1 MKKILFALAL
11 LAFSFTGVYAQTD
24 STVVE
29 PTRDSVTLTVNDDSG
44 FLVNVLTGILD
55 ASKKTSRQEK
65 KRSYRYTGWHVEPYI
80 GLGFV
85 AGPLENSTAKINY
98 GESYSVDF
106 GLKSR
111 YQFTGIY
118 SLTFN
123 VGFMHNRYK
132 ITDGM
137 INGITAPVNISNNFV
152 TNNER
157 FRTWAFGLS
166 FGQRF
171 NFCKT
176 RRLKNY
182 VEASVYGNYVYS
194 RKYIT
199 DYKGDNDAS
208 ATLDY
213 NNPNIFSPFEAGAQ
227 LNLGFHWFS
236 VWGRYRLT
244 DWFDSDYT
252 AVKIPRLT
260 IGMAVNFG
268 D

>member
-137 INGITAPVNISNNFV
+137 INGITAP
-152 TNNER
+152 
-157 FRTWAFGLS
+157 
-166 FGQRF
+166 
-171 NFCKT
+171 
-176 RRLKNY
+176 
-182 VEASVYGNYVYS
+182 ASVMTATPIH
-194 RKYIT
+194 IT
-199 DYKGDNDAS
+199 PPRSSKARRAPRSTSPSTTPRIKS
-208 ATLDY
+208 A
-213 NNPNIFSPFEAGAQ
+213 PR
-227 LNLGFHWFS
+227 
-236 VWGRYRLT
+236 WGKT
-244 DWFDSDYT
+244 YT
-252 AVKIPRLT
+252 TAK
-260 IGMAVNFG
+260 
-268 D
+268 